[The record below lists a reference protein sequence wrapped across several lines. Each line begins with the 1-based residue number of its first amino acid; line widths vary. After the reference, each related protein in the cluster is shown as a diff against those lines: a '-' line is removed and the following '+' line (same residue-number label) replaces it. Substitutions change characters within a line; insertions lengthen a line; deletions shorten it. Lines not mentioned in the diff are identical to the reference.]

1 MIELMIALAVM
12 GIVAVLGYPYVS
24 SYLEAARLRAGAE
37 ELITVINGARQL
49 AIARNTNVCVTLTGN
64 AATYRTGVAAGCV
77 GGALYVGTGTAADG
91 TMTLQN
97 TVQITAATANVTFS
111 SLGAA
116 TTAGTYTVHDPTSGN
131 DLSVVVSA
139 AGRVRIQ

>member
-1 MIELMIALAVM
+1 MIELMIALAIM

-24 SYLEAARLRAGAE
+24 SYLQAARLRAGAE

-49 AIARNTNVCVTLTGN
+49 AIARNTNVCVMLDGN
-64 AATYRTGVAAGCV
+64 AATYRTGVTAGCA
-77 GGALYVGTGTAADG
+77 GGTLYTGTGTAADG

-97 TVQITAATANVTFS
+97 TVQITGTTANVMFS

-131 DLSVVVSA
+131 NLSVVVSA
-139 AGRVRIQ
+139 SGRVRIQ